1 MPDTVQNTSRVSENG
16 RLLELVEMSSS
27 SFSDKDIITKSSK
40 SSLGKMINELQTF
53 DVEVNKGLPMNE
65 IKRGT
70 YKFD

>member
-40 SSLGKMINELQTF
+40 SSLGKMINEL
-53 DVEVNKGLPMNE
+53 
-65 IKRGT
+65 
-70 YKFD
+70 